1 MSLHSLKKL
10 YKRIEEAY
18 PGERLVFG
26 DGEPAAP
33 VLLIGEAPG
42 RDEVNEGR
50 PFVGKAGRN
59 LDAFLAEIGLT
70 RADFYVTN
78 VCKFRPTKT
87 SAKNTVSNRPPTKKE
102 VAFAQPFLHE
112 EIELIAPK
120 IIVTLGNTPLRA
132 VAGDVANIGAL
143 HGVLRETT
151 IMGAPY
157 HLFPLYHPASII
169 YNPSLK
175 ETYQRDLS
183 LFSACVAN
191 IL

>member
-1 MSLHSLKKL
+1 MSLHSLEKL
-10 YKRIEEAY
+10 YQRIQEAY

-26 DGEPAAP
+26 DGDSGAP

-42 RDEVNEGR
+42 RDEVSEGR
-50 PFVGKAGRN
+50 PFVGKAGKN
-59 LDAFLAEIGLT
+59 LDAFLAEIGLA

-102 VAFAQPFLHE
+102 TAFAMPFLHE
-112 EIELIAPK
+112 EIGLIAPK

-132 VAGDVANIGAL
+132 VAGDSATIGAL

-151 IMGAPY
+151 VGGVGY

-175 ETYQRDLS
+175 ETYQRDLA
-183 LFSACVAN
+183 LFSACVEN